1 MHPRS
6 VVAFAL
12 TALLGG
18 AGLGCGVEQLPPARP
33 PPRTL
38 PAEVVVPVDPPPP
51 GRGRVILD
59 TDGEPASVAEITSG
73 TLGSSGGGGGGNG
86 DPIAFVKP
94 LCTTPCV
101 VDLPY
106 GSHPI
111 LLRST
116 ADATHQSETELD
128 VGARARVFRHT
139 LGERTDGGGV
149 RVVGA
154 SVLTLGI
161 LAVAAGVVMWGAGAA
176 SSHGAP
182 SLVTGGEILT
192 AGGSGGVLL
201 SIPFLLMGRPTERP
215 GATTQWSLP
224 GAALPARAAEPV
236 LPARASAA
244 ADRL

>member
-1 MHPRS
+1 MQQRS

-12 TALLGG
+12 TALLGS
-18 AGLGCGVEQLPPARP
+18 AGLGCGVEQLPPATP

-38 PAEVVVPVDPPPP
+38 PAEVVVPAEPPPP
-51 GRGRVILD
+51 GKGRVILD

-73 TLGSSGGGGGGNG
+73 SPPASS
-86 DPIAFVKP
+86 DPFVGVKP

-111 LLRST
+111 MLRST
-116 ADATHQSETELD
+116 SDASRQSETELD
-128 VGARARVFRHT
+128 VGARAKVFRHT
-139 LGERTDGGGV
+139 LGERTDGGGT

-154 SVLTLGI
+154 SLLTLGI
-161 LAVAAGVVMWGAGAA
+161 LAVAAGAVVWGAGAA
-176 SSHGAP
+176 SSHGSP
-182 SLVTGGEILT
+182 SLVSGGEVLAGAG
-192 AGGSGGVLL
+192 AGGVVL
-201 SIPFLLMGRPTERP
+201 SIPFLLAGRPTERP

-224 GAALPARAAEPV
+224 GMSPVAPARGSS
-236 LPARASAA
+236 AS